1 MMKERRKR
9 RRWKTKNEIKLILRY
24 VTVFE
29 YACEIN
35 MHLRNQ
41 YIILFKM
48 SMKKVVALAAVHVG
62 LALAKHHQYEDPF
75 L

>member
-1 MMKERRKR
+1 
-9 RRWKTKNEIKLILRY
+9 
-24 VTVFE
+24 
-29 YACEIN
+29 
-35 MHLRNQ
+35 
-41 YIILFKM
+41 M